1 MTQALYDALNG
12 MSPEELWARYRQY
25 PWMDNSGKLVM
36 LGEPEYV
43 KGPGLPSNVKLA
55 NLGPVFG
62 GASSTVPPYRTKLKP
77 NGIVLNNIYD
87 GSTLLKLLNHEQ
99 QHAYQSQHNLP
110 IGPNISNTVRPTY
123 AQMEEYTNHP
133 GEAQARMAGL
143 RSAMPEQWRNIVHP
157 FSNMH
162 ESDFNEVRRSNEEDK
177 LSPKRLAELNKLK
190 ALLAE
195 YGNAGIMQDSQ
206 ELYTN
211 KTASRGL
218 SLDDLL
224 LQLRKRYIPP
234 FLSLGSQ

>member
-25 PWMDNSGKLVM
+25 PWMNNSGKLVM
-36 LGEPEYV
+36 QGEPEYV
-43 KGPGLPSNVKLA
+43 KGPGLPSNAKTA
-55 NLGPVFG
+55 NLGNMLG
-62 GASSTVPPYRTKLKP
+62 GVTTMMPPFKNKP
-77 NGIVLNNIYD
+77 NGVMLNNIFD
-87 GSTLLKLLNHEQ
+87 ISTLLKLYNHEN
-99 QHAYQSQHNLP
+99 QHLTQSKNNLP
-110 IGPNISNTVRPTY
+110 VGPIISNSTQPTY
-123 AQMEEYTNHP
+123 RQMEEYTNHP
-133 GEAQARMAGL
+133 GEAQARMAGF
-143 RSAMPEQWRNIVHP
+143 RSAMPEQLRSIVHP

-234 FLSLGSQ
+234 FLSLDSQ